1 MAQPTQT
8 QDIKAALA
16 ELAGRAEI
24 ALDRWLSRSD
34 VPAELLE
41 AMRYSV
47 LGEGKRLRPALV
59 MLSAQ
64 VVAQGRP
71 VPVDPMPAAV
81 AIELVHCYSLVH
93 DDLPAMDN
101 DTLRRGQPTVHVK
114 FGQAMAILAGDALL
128 THAFAVLTEG
138 VSDPAFSAPLVAE
151 LARSAGPS
159 GMIAGQVA
167 DMDLCR
173 IPDGVTGLDY
183 IHTRK
188 TAAMF
193 AGAARMGAICGGAN
207 PLQRDAL
214 GQFALDLGLAF
225 QVKDDLLDATGS
237 SEQLGKTAGKDAQS
251 GKRTYPTLL
260 GLDRSAEVARELS
273 SRALNHLECFG
284 QSAAPLR
291 AMAGLMLER
300 RS

>member
-1 MAQPTQT
+1 MAQSTQT
-8 QDIKAALA
+8 QDIKATLA
-16 ELAGRAEI
+16 ELAGRVEI
-24 ALDRWLSRSD
+24 ALDRWLSRAE

-47 LGEGKRLRPALV
+47 LGGGKRLRPALA

-64 VVAQGRP
+64 VAAQGRP

-128 THAFAVLTEG
+128 THAFTVLVEG
-138 VSDPAFSAPLVAE
+138 VSAPAISTPLVAE
-151 LARSAGPS
+151 LARAAGPS

-173 IPDGVTGLDY
+173 IPAGVAGLDY

-193 AGAARMGAICGGAN
+193 AGAARMGAICGGAD
-207 PLQRDAL
+207 PLQREAL

-225 QVKDDLLDATGS
+225 QVKDDLLDSSSYTGFWGSSATG
-237 SEQLGKTAGKDAQS
+237 
-251 GKRTYPTLL
+251 
-260 GLDRSAEVARELS
+260 
-273 SRALNHLECFG
+273 
-284 QSAAPLR
+284 
-291 AMAGLMLER
+291 
-300 RS
+300 